1 MRELAPEPSWAT
13 WCGFVLMCVGMF
25 MAILDIQVVATS
37 LPAIQD
43 ALAISRDAM
52 SWIQTAYLIAEII
65 AIPLTGWLTRVLTL
79 RWLFVI
85 AISLFT
91 LASIGCAFSGNF
103 PTLVSFRVLQG
114 FAGGALIPAVFS
126 AVFLLFPVRL
136 HPIAT
141 TMAGIMAV
149 LAPTVGP
156 VVGGW
161 ITETWSWHW
170 LFLINVAP
178 GVIAATATPFLLPD
192 ERPRFADLAT
202 LDGYS
207 LALLA
212 VSLASLEI
220 GLKEAPHAGW
230 LSPLCSLL
238 FLSSAAAATAF
249 AFRTRKARH
258 PVVEL
263 STLKNRS
270 FAIGCA
276 LSFCLGVGLFGSVYL
291 MPVFLAYVRGH
302 DAFEIGTIMLVTGVA
317 QLVTAPIAGTME
329 SRFDPR
335 LLSAAGFGLFALGL
349 GCSAFQSRVADF
361 DEMLWPQ
368 VLRGVAIMFCLLP
381 PTRLALGALT
391 EAEVPDASGLFNLM
405 RNLGGAIGIALID
418 TILYGRTGGHAEALR
433 DRLIAGDITAAQAI
447 GLDLNLFTHRPA
459 GVSDATVEA
468 YLRPMVEKA
477 AFALSTNEAWALLAC
492 AALLGLLLV
501 PFAGRPP
508 RSANETAAQPANRLR
523 YSDGDT
529 PRWRIKA
536 RRIRSS
542 SPNPARFAT
551 STTPPIS
558 RLSSNSRAVST
569 RNASTPLAGVIPVRL
584 A

>member
-1 MRELAPEPSWAT
+1 MTEQVVKPGKARPAT
-13 WCGFVLMCVGMF
+13 WSGFALMCLGMF

-79 RWLFVI
+79 RWLFVV
-85 AISLFT
+85 ATSAFT

-103 PTLVSFRVLQG
+103 ATLVGFRVLQG
-114 FAGGALIPAVFS
+114 FAGGMLIPAVFS
-126 AVFLLFPVRL
+126 AIFLLFPIRS
-136 HPIAT
+136 HPVAT

-161 ITETWSWHW
+161 ITETYSWHW

-178 GVIAATATPFLLPD
+178 GVIAAAATPLLLPR
-192 ERPRFADLAT
+192 EKPRFADLAT
-202 LDGYS
+202 LDGVS
-207 LALLA
+207 LTLMATA
-212 VSLASLEI
+212 LASLEI
-220 GLKEAPHAGW
+220 GLKQAPQDGW
-230 LSPLCSLL
+230 LSFRCSAL
-238 FLSSAAAATAF
+238 FLLSAAAATLF
-249 AFRTRKARH
+249 AVRTLKARH
-258 PVVEL
+258 PLVEL
-263 STLKNRS
+263 STLSNPS

-291 MPVFLAYVRGH
+291 MPVFLAYVRHH

-317 QLVTAPIAGTME
+317 QLVAAPIAGMLE
-329 SRFDPR
+329 SRLDPR
-335 LLSAAGFGLFALGL
+335 LLSAAGFALFAFGL
-349 GCSAFQSRVADF
+349 GCSGFQSRVADF
-361 DEMLWPQ
+361 DEMFWPQ

-381 PTRLALGALT
+381 PTRLALGALA
-391 EAEVPDASGLFNLM
+391 EADVPDASGLFNLM

-433 DRLIAGDITAAQAI
+433 DRLVAGDITAAQAI
-447 GLDLNLFTHRPA
+447 GLDLKLFLHRPPD
-459 GVSDATVEA
+459 VSDASVEA

-492 AALLGLLLV
+492 AALIGLLLV
-501 PFAGRPP
+501 P
-508 RSANETAAQPANRLR
+508 
-523 YSDGDT
+523 
-529 PRWRIKA
+529 
-536 RRIRSS
+536 
-542 SPNPARFAT
+542 
-551 STTPPIS
+551 
-558 RLSSNSRAVST
+558 
-569 RNASTPLAGVIPVRL
+569 LAGPLPQRRDSD
-584 A
+584 AGEH

>member
-1 MRELAPEPSWAT
+1 MSEPVAGLKEAGAT
-13 WCGFVLMCVGMF
+13 TWLGFVLMCLGMF

-37 LPAIQD
+37 LPTIQD

-79 RWLFVI
+79 RWLFVG

-91 LASIGCAFSGNF
+91 LASIGCAFSDNF
-103 PTLVSFRVLQG
+103 LMLVGFRVLQG
-114 FAGGALIPAVFS
+114 FAGGTLIPAVFS
-126 AVFLLFPVRL
+126 AVFLLFPIRL
-136 HPIAT
+136 HPVAT

-178 GVIAATATPFLLPD
+178 GIIAATATPFLLPRA
-192 ERPRFADLAT
+192 RPRFADLAT
-202 LDGYS
+202 LDGLS
-207 LALLA
+207 LTLMA
-212 VSLASLEI
+212 VALASLEI
-220 GLKEAPHAGW
+220 GLKEAPHDGW

-238 FLSSAAAATAF
+238 FSLSVAAAIVF
-249 AFRTRKARH
+249 AVRTLKAAH

-263 STLKNRS
+263 STLKTRS

-276 LSFCLGVGLFGSVYL
+276 LSFCFGVGLFGSVYL
-291 MPVFLAYVRGH
+291 MPVFLAYVRRH

-317 QLVTAPIAGTME
+317 QLVTAPVAGALE
-329 SRFDPR
+329 SRCDPR
-335 LLSAAGFGLFALGL
+335 WLSAAGFGLFAFGL

-361 DEMLWPQ
+361 DEMFWPQ

-381 PTRLALGALT
+381 PTRLALGALA
-391 EAEVPDASGLFNLM
+391 EAQVPDASGLFNLM

-433 DRLIAGDITAAQAI
+433 DRLIAGDITAAKAI
-447 GLDLNLFTHRPA
+447 GLDLELFTHRPPD
-459 GVSDATVEA
+459 VSDATVEA
-468 YLRPMVEKA
+468 HLRPMVEKA
-477 AFALSTNEAWALLAC
+477 AFAVSTNEAWALLAC

-501 PFAGRPP
+501 AFAGAPP
-508 RSANETAAQPANRLR
+508 Q
-523 YSDGDT
+523 
-529 PRWRIKA
+529 
-536 RRIRSS
+536 
-542 SPNPARFAT
+542 
-551 STTPPIS
+551 S
-558 RLSSNSRAVST
+558 RD
-569 RNASTPLAGVIPVRL
+569 PDIGEH
-584 A
+584 

>member
-1 MRELAPEPSWAT
+1 MSEPVAKPCQAGLAT
-13 WCGFVLMCVGMF
+13 WSGFALMCLGMF

-43 ALAISRDAM
+43 ALAISREAM

-103 PTLVSFRVLQG
+103 STLVGFRVLQG
-114 FAGGALIPAVFS
+114 FAGGMLIPAVFS
-126 AVFLLFPVRL
+126 AIFLLFPIPSN
-136 HPIAT
+136 PIAT

-161 ITETWSWHW
+161 ITETYSWHW

-178 GVIAATATPFLLPD
+178 GVIAAAATPWLLP
-192 ERPRFADLAT
+192 RKKPRLADLST
-202 LDGYS
+202 LDGVS

-212 VSLASLEI
+212 MTLASLEI
-220 GLKEAPHAGW
+220 GLKQAPQDGW
-230 LSPLCSLL
+230 LSSPCSAL
-238 FLSSAAAATAF
+238 FLLSATAATLF
-249 AFRTRKARH
+249 TIRTLRAKR
-258 PVVEL
+258 PLIEL
-263 STLKNRS
+263 STLKNPS

-291 MPVFLAYVRGH
+291 MPVFLAFVRHH
-302 DAFEIGTIMLVTGVA
+302 DAFEIGTIMLVTGVS
-317 QLVTAPIAGTME
+317 QLVAAPIAGTLE
-329 SRFDPR
+329 SRLDPR
-335 LLSAAGFGLFALGL
+335 LLSAAGFALFALGL
-349 GCSAFQSRVADF
+349 GCSAVQSRVADF
-361 DEMLWPQ
+361 DEMFWPQ

-381 PTRLALGALT
+381 PTRLALGTLA

-418 TILYGRTGGHAEALR
+418 TILYGRTGGHAENLR
-433 DRLIAGDITAAQAI
+433 DRLIAGDITAAQTI
-447 GLDLNLFTHRPA
+447 GLDPKLFLHRPPD
-459 GVSDATVEA
+459 VSDASVEA

-492 AALLGLLLV
+492 VALIGLLLV
-501 PFAGRPP
+501 P
-508 RSANETAAQPANRLR
+508 
-523 YSDGDT
+523 
-529 PRWRIKA
+529 
-536 RRIRSS
+536 
-542 SPNPARFAT
+542 
-551 STTPPIS
+551 
-558 RLSSNSRAVST
+558 
-569 RNASTPLAGVIPVRL
+569 LAGPPPKRD
-584 A
+584 

>member
-1 MRELAPEPSWAT
+1 MSERVTKPSAAT
-13 WCGFVLMCVGMF
+13 WVGFVLMCLGMF

-43 ALAISRDAM
+43 ALPISRDAM

-65 AIPLTGWLTRVLTL
+65 AIPLTGWFTRMLTL

-85 AISLFT
+85 AISTFT
-91 LASIGCAFSGNF
+91 LASIGCAFSGSF
-103 PTLVSFRVLQG
+103 PTLVSFRVVQG

-126 AVFLLFPVRL
+126 AIFLLFPIRL

-178 GVIAATATPFLLPD
+178 GVLAAAATPCLLPK
-192 ERPRFADLAT
+192 ERPRFAELAT

-207 LALLA
+207 LALMA
-212 VSLASLEI
+212 ATLASLEI
-220 GLKEAPHAGW
+220 ALKQAPQDGW
-230 LSPLCSLL
+230 LSPLCFML
-238 FLSSAAAATAF
+238 FALSAAAATGF
-249 AFRTRKARH
+249 AIRTLKAKQ

-291 MPVFLAYVRGH
+291 MPVFLAYVRHH
-302 DAFEIGTIMLVTGVA
+302 DAFEIGTIMLVTGVS
-317 QLVTAPIAGTME
+317 QLVTAPIAGALE
-329 SRFDPR
+329 SRLDPR
-335 LLSAAGFGLFALGL
+335 WLSAAGFGLFALGL
-349 GCSAFQSRVADF
+349 GCSALQSRGADF
-361 DEMLWPQ
+361 DEMFWPQ

-381 PTRLALGALT
+381 PTRLALGAL
-391 EAEVPDASGLFNLM
+391 AEPLVPDASGLFNLM

-433 DRLIAGDITAAQAI
+433 DRLIAGDVTAAKAI
-447 GLDLNLFTHRPA
+447 GLDLHLFTHRPPD
-459 GVSDATVEA
+459 VSDATVEA
-468 YLRPMVEKA
+468 YVRPMVEKA
-477 AFALSTNEAWALLAC
+477 AFALSTNEAWALLAGV
-492 AALLGLLLV
+492 ALLGLLLV
-501 PFAGRPP
+501 P
-508 RSANETAAQPANRLR
+508 
-523 YSDGDT
+523 
-529 PRWRIKA
+529 
-536 RRIRSS
+536 
-542 SPNPARFAT
+542 
-551 STTPPIS
+551 
-558 RLSSNSRAVST
+558 
-569 RNASTPLAGVIPVRL
+569 LAGPPPQRTDVNEH
-584 A
+584 

>member
-1 MRELAPEPSWAT
+1 MTERVIEPGTAT
-13 WCGFVLMCVGMF
+13 WLGFVLMCLGMF

-37 LPAIQD
+37 LSTIQN

-91 LASIGCAFSGNF
+91 LASIGCAFSGSF
-103 PTLVSFRVLQG
+103 TTLVSFRVLQG
-114 FAGGALIPAVFS
+114 FAGGALIPSVFS

-156 VVGGW
+156 AVGGW
-161 ITETWSWHW
+161 IAETWSWHW

-178 GVIAATATPFLLPD
+178 GVVAAVVTPFLLAN
-192 ERPRFADLAT
+192 ERPRLANLAA

-207 LALLA
+207 LALMA
-212 VSLASLEI
+212 ISLASLEI
-220 GLKEAPHAGW
+220 GLKEAPHYGW
-230 LSPLCSLL
+230 LSPPCSIL
-238 FLSSAAAATAF
+238 FLLSVAAATAF
-249 AFRTRKARH
+249 AARTLKAKH

-263 STLKNRS
+263 STLKNLS

-291 MPVFLAYVRGH
+291 MPVFLSYVRHH
-302 DAFEIGTIMLVTGVA
+302 DAFEIGTIMLITGVS
-317 QLVTAPIAGTME
+317 QLVTAPIVGALE

-335 LLSAAGFGLFALGL
+335 WLSAAGFGLFALGL

-361 DEMLWPQ
+361 DEMYWPQ

-391 EAEVPDASGLFNLM
+391 EAQVPDASGLFNLM

-418 TILYGRTGGHAEALR
+418 TVLYGRTGGHAEALR
-433 DRLIAGDITAAQAI
+433 GRLLAGDITAAQAI

-459 GVSDATVEA
+459 DVSDATVEA
-468 YLRPMVEKA
+468 YVRPMVEKA
-477 AFALSTNEAWALLAC
+477 AFAISINEAWALLAC

-501 PFAGRPP
+501 PLAGPP
-508 RSANETAAQPANRLR
+508 PQ
-523 YSDGDT
+523 
-529 PRWRIKA
+529 
-536 RRIRSS
+536 
-542 SPNPARFAT
+542 
-551 STTPPIS
+551 
-558 RLSSNSRAVST
+558 SNSAD
-569 RNASTPLAGVIPVRL
+569 AGKH
-584 A
+584 

>member
-1 MRELAPEPSWAT
+1 MTERAIEPGTAT
-13 WCGFVLMCVGMF
+13 WLGFILMCLGMF

-37 LPAIQD
+37 LPTIQN

-91 LASIGCAFSGNF
+91 LASIGCAFSGSF
-103 PTLVSFRVLQG
+103 ATLVSFRVLQG

-141 TMAGIMAV
+141 TMAGVMAV

-156 VVGGW
+156 AVGGW

-178 GVIAATATPFLLPD
+178 GVVAAAATPFLLPN
-192 ERPRFADLAT
+192 ERPRFANLAA

-207 LALLA
+207 LALISI
-212 VSLASLEI
+212 SLASLEI
-220 GLKEAPHAGW
+220 GLKEAPHYGW
-230 LSPLCSLL
+230 LSPPCSIL
-238 FLSSAAAATAF
+238 FLLSVAAATAF
-249 AFRTRKARH
+249 AARTLKAEH

-263 STLKNRS
+263 STLKNLS

-291 MPVFLAYVRGH
+291 MPVFLSYVRHH
-302 DAFEIGTIMLVTGVA
+302 DAFEIGTIMLITGVS
-317 QLVTAPIAGTME
+317 QLVTAPIVGALE
-329 SRFDPR
+329 SRLDPR
-335 LLSAAGFGLFALGL
+335 WLSAAGFGLFALGL

-361 DEMLWPQ
+361 DEMYWPQ

-391 EAEVPDASGLFNLM
+391 EAQVPDASGLFNLM

-433 DRLIAGDITAAQAI
+433 GRLLAGDITAAQAI

-459 GVSDATVEA
+459 DVSDATVEA
-468 YLRPMVEKA
+468 YVRPMVEKA

-501 PFAGRPP
+501 PFAGPLP
-508 RSANETAAQPANRLR
+508 Q
-523 YSDGDT
+523 
-529 PRWRIKA
+529 
-536 RRIRSS
+536 
-542 SPNPARFAT
+542 
-551 STTPPIS
+551 
-558 RLSSNSRAVST
+558 SNSAD
-569 RNASTPLAGVIPVRL
+569 AGKH
-584 A
+584 